1 MIHSVQRGDSP
12 ASIAR
17 KYGVSMR
24 ALFGANAHKPLA
36 TVGVGGGN
44 VQTWAS
50 LGLGEQINIPA
61 STGVGDWG
69 LGAIAPA
76 PLAAPHK
83 TVSITN
89 PGPHVADA
97 DVALLQ
103 TIVGVTPDGLFGPN
117 TQAAVKRFQ
126 AAHGLA
132 ADGIAGPKTWA
143 VATATAA
150 PAAAA
155 ASLPAIV
162 QALPSIIP
170 TFTAPATAPAPAPVP
185 TVTPV
190 AAPAAAAALAAI
202 DPCYSEN
209 VQMVCA
215 AQRALGV
222 TADGKYG
229 NDTATA
235 LRKFIPSA
243 PPGCSPRPSWWKPT
257 GQNNCTGAAA
267 SPLPSLPSIPT
278 PAASAPSL
286 PNLPAPSTAQLPIPS
301 MTIPGTTVTTP
312 ATTVT
317 VPSVPTTAPSTTS
330 QPGPVQP
337 TVTAPAKAGMSTG
350 VVIAG
355 GLGVAALVGIV
366 AMAASGKHGHKGGR
380 APASHRSGGHKK
392 HSSRKRR

>member
-17 KYGVSMR
+17 KYGVSVR
-24 ALFGANAHKPLA
+24 ALLGANAHKPLA
-36 TVGVGGGN
+36 TVGVGDSN

-50 LGLGEQINIPA
+50 LGLGEQINIPT
-61 STGVGDWG
+61 TGVGGWG

-76 PLAAPHK
+76 PLNAPHRQI
-83 TVSITN
+83 SITN
-89 PGPHVADA
+89 PGPHVANA
-97 DVALLQ
+97 DVALWQ
-103 TIVGVTPDGLFGPN
+103 TIIGVTADGLFGPN
-117 TQAAVKRFQ
+117 TQAATKRWQ

-132 ADGIAGPKTWA
+132 ADGIVGPKTWA
-143 VATATAA
+143 VAVGSAA

-155 ASLPAIV
+155 PPPSIQIPGLPAIN
-162 QALPSIIP
+162 IP
-170 TFTAPATAPAPAPVP
+170 TFTAPTPAPASVP

-190 AAPAAAAALAAI
+190 AAPAAAAALVSI

-235 LRKFIPSA
+235 LRRLIPSA
-243 PPGCSPRPSWWKPT
+243 PPGCSPRPPWWAPT
-257 GQNNCTGAAA
+257 GRSNCTGAAA
-267 SPLPSLPSIPT
+267 SPLPSLPSLPT
-278 PAASAPSL
+278 PAASAPSM
-286 PNLPAPSTAQLPIPS
+286 PATSTAQLPIPA

-317 VPSVPTTAPSTTS
+317 VPSVPTTVPETS

-350 VVIAG
+350 VIVAG
-355 GLGVAALVGIV
+355 GLGVAALVAIV
-366 AMAASGKHGHKGGR
+366 AMSASGKHGGHKGGH
-380 APASHRSGGHKK
+380 APASRRSGGHKTARK